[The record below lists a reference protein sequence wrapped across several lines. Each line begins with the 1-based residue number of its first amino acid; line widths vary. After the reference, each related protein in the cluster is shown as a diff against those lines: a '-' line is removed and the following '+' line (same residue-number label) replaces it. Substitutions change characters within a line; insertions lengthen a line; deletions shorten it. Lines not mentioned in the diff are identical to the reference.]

1 MKAFKHKALITVFRI
16 LPAVIFIPA
25 LLLGIFFEYIRY
37 GNSFDP
43 QSVIFRIDYI
53 TDKKVREECKRLK
66 KYL

>member
-1 MKAFKHKALITVFRI
+1 MEALKYKKLITVFRI
-16 LPAVIFIPA
+16 LPAIIFIPA
-25 LLLGIFFEYIRY
+25 FLPGVFFEYIRY

-66 KYL
+66 T